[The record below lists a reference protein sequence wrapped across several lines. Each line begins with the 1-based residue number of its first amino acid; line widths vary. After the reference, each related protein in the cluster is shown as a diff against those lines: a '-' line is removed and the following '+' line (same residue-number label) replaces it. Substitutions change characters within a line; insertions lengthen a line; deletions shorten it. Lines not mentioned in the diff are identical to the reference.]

1 MKTPP
6 EGTYTTRY
14 MSGKEKSLIWFMV
27 SSLLLVPVVFG
38 LAVYGFIRLVWG

>member
-1 MKTPP
+1 MLPP

-14 MSGKEKSLIWFMV
+14 MRTKEKWIVRLMAA
-27 SSLLLVPVVFG
+27 SLLLVPVVFG